1 MSDMTTGAP
10 DAAPPPPAKKPRRWV
25 RYLLIAIASLAVLLG
40 AAFWFLGRESTLQ
53 LLVQKISSASGGEIE
68 VTGVSGSLYDRMH
81 LGHVSYRS
89 KTQHITADNI
99 DINWSPFQ
107 FFSEGI
113 AISEL
118 HVASLSVENTAP
130 PEEPSTMP
138 ASLAS
143 PFKIGISDARL
154 DKVTL
159 ISPGG
164 NTVFEKIHFTLSGDK
179 TQWQLADASAL
190 TPFGQATASATIAA
204 TQPFKL
210 KGLAALTQLNAA
222 AGEKPAAL
230 SLQLGGDLNVLN
242 LTAKGSAGAAT
253 ADAQL
258 ALAPFDPV
266 IILRSA
272 SIRGRNINPGRFDA
286 TLPQAELSLELDVAI
301 DTRPGT
307 QTVSG
312 KLAILN
318 HATPGPIDQQKLPL
332 RQFEARLGGTL
343 TATTLESAII
353 DFGNA
358 GKFIGSGKVNRD
370 AADAPIGNAQL
381 TLHTD
386 KIDLQH
392 IVSSI
397 NSTKIAG
404 DIVLDSDGKTQ
415 TLRAKLG
422 EAKLRL
428 DVEATLA
435 DSLVQLRKATLQ
447 AGKSNLNATGQI
459 SLKDTQEFKAVANA
473 SRLNPADFGAFPV
486 AELNLDVRA
495 NGRMNAPQA
504 PQWLANADFT
514 VRPSKLLDQPL
525 SGKGKLTADA
535 AHFSAID
542 VQLALG
548 KNNLTAKGNFGGAG
562 EKLHW
567 NVDARQLSALKSDLL
582 GTVLANGVVQGSMQ
596 QPRTT
601 FVADAKG
608 LGLASGKRPAP
619 DSAIHA
625 SGEVGLT
632 GPKQEAELKM
642 TGSLQKINPSA
653 FGAALPNGNVNADF
667 NGNGRLTSNW
677 QVALNLAL
685 RESTLQNAPLAGYA
699 KLSANAKRVDSVD
712 ADLRLGPNSLQAKGA
727 LGGATDTLTWKL
739 DAPQLSTLG
748 PGYAGVLH
756 ASGSVS
762 GKMEAPAAQLS
773 LDGRDLTFFGDQQ
786 LKAVKGTASVG
797 AGQGALDPM
806 VSNLEITGYST
817 PTFKLA
823 SARLNTTGTRGS
835 HTLSLAARNDD
846 FDATVQVR
854 GSQSGASWTGSI
866 DSLQNKGRYALV
878 LQAPV
883 PVKVAGPAGSGV
895 AGLGQPEQ
903 ISVGNTVIK
912 LPAGSIS
919 MQSLAKN
926 GPRWTSSGQA
936 AGVALTY
943 LAQVIP
949 ALQANARSDLTL
961 GAQWSLD
968 IQMPTAKQ
976 KDPKAPSL
984 AGMLHIYREKGDVTV
999 GVDQPLALGLRTFDA
1014 RVDVANQQLRLQVKL
1029 DGARAGQSD
1038 INATVQMLGG
1048 RISND
1053 SALSLT
1059 GTTSIDSLAWLA
1071 PLTGQPGLELGGA
1084 LKIALA
1090 GSGTIGAPQLNG
1102 DINGSKLLVNW
1113 ADQGLKLRN
1122 GVLQARLAGDQLQLQ
1137 RLSFDGGDGKVQAD
1151 GWVRFANGE
1160 ASLELKLMAD
1170 RLQALSRPDR
1180 TLILSGNSTLVRNDK
1195 RFSFEGKFKANRAL
1209 IELAPQD
1216 TPTQSNDVVV
1226 LGKEVKGSKEAP
1238 SLPLNIDLEFDLG
1251 NNFHL
1256 RGMGLDADL
1265 AGNVR
1270 ARVIN
1275 RTAPRVSGSIR
1286 VVNGL
1291 YAAYGQKLAIE
1302 RGLINFTGAYDNP
1315 ALNILAVRKRPE
1327 GEALSETNVEAG
1339 VEVRGTAQA
1348 PTAKLVSTPSVSDS
1362 DKLAWLILGHGAESA
1377 AGDEMA
1383 LLTTAAGALF
1393 GGSGGG
1399 LQGKLAS
1406 SLGLDEVGLSQAQ
1419 GLESTVVTVG
1429 KRLSSRAYLTFE
1441 QGTSTATSLVK
1452 LRYKLNRRITLQF
1465 QTGTNNALDV
1475 LYTWAFD

>member
-1 MSDMTTGAP
+1 MSDMTTEAP
-10 DAAPPPPAKKPRRWV
+10 NAAPQPPVKKPRRV
-25 RYLLIAIASLAVLLG
+25 LRYVLIAVASLAVLLG
-40 AAFWFLGRESTLQ
+40 GAFWFLGRESTLQ
-53 LLVQKISSASGGEIE
+53 MLVQKVASASGGDIE
-68 VTGVSGSLYDRMH
+68 VSGVSGSLYNRMH

-118 HVASLSVENTAP
+118 HVASLSVESTAP
-130 PEEPSTMP
+130 SEEPSTMP
-138 ASLAS
+138 ASLAA
-143 PFKIGISDARL
+143 PFKIGIADARL

-159 ISPGG
+159 ISAGG

-179 TQWQLADASAL
+179 TQWQLEDASAL

-210 KGLAALTQLNAA
+210 SGKAGLTQLNAA
-222 AGEKPAAL
+222 AGDKPAAL
-230 SLQLGGDLNVLN
+230 NLQLGGDLNVLN
-242 LTAKGSAGAAT
+242 VTAKGSAGAAT

-272 SIRGRNINPGRFDA
+272 SIRGRNINPGKFDT
-286 TLPQAELSLELDVAI
+286 TLPQADLSLELDAAI
-301 DTRPGT
+301 DTRPT
-307 QTVSG
+307 KQTVSG

-358 GKFIGSGKVNRD
+358 GKFTGSGKLNRD
-370 AADAPIGNAQL
+370 AVDGPIGNAQL

-392 IVSSI
+392 IYSSI
-397 NSTKIAG
+397 NSTKIVG

-415 TLRAKLG
+415 TLRARLG

-447 AGKSNLNATGQI
+447 AGKSSVNATGQI
-459 SLKDTQEFKAVANA
+459 SLKDEQPFKAVANA

-486 AELNLDVRA
+486 ADLNLDVRA
-495 NGRMNAPQA
+495 NGHVVPK
-504 PQWLANADFT
+504 WLANADFT

-535 AHFSAID
+535 AHFSGID

-548 KNNLTAKGNFGGAG
+548 KNNVTAKGNFGGAA
-562 EKLHW
+562 EKLNW

-582 GTVLANGVVQGSMQ
+582 GSVLASGVVQGTLQ
-596 QPRTT
+596 QPRTS

-608 LGLASGKRPAP
+608 LGLTSGKRPAP

-625 SGEVGLT
+625 SGDVGLT

-642 TGSLQKINPSA
+642 TGSLQKINPAA
-653 FGAALPNGNVNADF
+653 FGATLPNGNVNADF
-667 NGNGRLTSNW
+667 NGSGRLTSDW
-677 QVALNLAL
+677 QVALNLGL

-699 KLSANAKRVDSVD
+699 KLSANAKRIDSVD
-712 ADLRLGPNSLQAKGA
+712 AELRLGPNSLLAKGA
-727 LGGATDTLTWKL
+727 LGGATDKLTWKL

-748 PGYAGVLH
+748 PRFAGVLH

-762 GKMEAPAAQLS
+762 GKMDAPAAQLT
-773 LDGRDLTFFGDQQ
+773 LDGRDLTFFGEQQ
-786 LKAVKGTASVG
+786 LKAVKGSASVG

-806 VSNLEITGYST
+806 ISSLDIIGYST

-823 SARLNTTGTRGS
+823 SARLGTTGTRGS
-835 HTLSLAARNDD
+835 HTVSLTARNDD
-846 FDATVQVR
+846 FDASVHIR
-854 GSQSGASWTGSI
+854 GSQSGAAWTGTI

-883 PVKVAGPAGSGV
+883 PLKVAGPAGSGV

-912 LPAGSIS
+912 LPAGSIT
-919 MQSLAKN
+919 MQSLVKN
-926 GPRWTSSGQA
+926 GPRWSSSGQA

-949 ALQANARSDLTL
+949 SLQANARSDLTL

-968 IQMPTAKQ
+968 MQVPTAKQ
-976 KDPKAPSL
+976 KDPSL

-999 GVDQPLALGLRTFDA
+999 GVEQPLALGLRTFDA
-1014 RVDVANQQLRLQVKL
+1014 RVDVANQQLRLAVKL

-1038 INATVQMLGG
+1038 VNATVQMLNG

-1059 GTTSIDSLAWLA
+1059 GTTSIDTLAWLA

-1084 LKIALA
+1084 LKVALS

-1122 GVLQARLAGDQLQLQ
+1122 GVLQAKLAGDQLQLQ

-1180 TLILSGNSTLVRNDK
+1180 TLILSGNSTLMRNDK

-1216 TPTQSNDVVV
+1216 TPTQSSDVVV
-1226 LGKEVKGSKEAP
+1226 LGKEVKGGKEVP

-1251 NNFHL
+1251 NAFHL

-1275 RTAPRVSGSIR
+1275 RAAPRVTGSIK
-1286 VVNGL
+1286 VTSGQ
-1291 YAAYGQKLAIE
+1291 YAAYGQKLSIE
-1302 RGLINFTGAYDNP
+1302 RGLIAFTGAYDNP
-1315 ALNILAVRKRPE
+1315 SLNILAVRKRPE

-1362 DKLAWLILGHGAESA
+1362 DKLAWLILGHGAETA

>member
-1 MSDMTTGAP
+1 M
-10 DAAPPPPAKKPRRWV
+10 
-25 RYLLIAIASLAVLLG
+25 RYLLITVASLAVLLG

-53 LLVQKISSASGGEIE
+53 MLVQKVASASGGEIE
-68 VTGVSGSLYDRMH
+68 VSGVSGSLYNRMH

-118 HVASLSVENTAP
+118 HVASLAVASLAP
-130 PEEPSTMP
+130 SEEPSSMP

-143 PFKIGISDARL
+143 PFKVGISDARL

-159 ISPGG
+159 VSAGG

-179 TQWQLADASAL
+179 TQWQLEDASAL

-204 TQPFKL
+204 TQPFTLSGK
-210 KGLAALTQLNAA
+210 ADLTQINPA

-230 SLQLGGDLNVLN
+230 HLQLGGDLKVLN
-242 LTAKGSAGAAT
+242 VTAKGSAGAAT

-266 IILRSA
+266 IILHSA
-272 SIRGRNINPGRFDA
+272 SIRGRNINPGKFDA
-286 TLPQAELSLELDVAI
+286 TLPQADLSLELDAAI
-301 DTRPGT
+301 DTRPNA

-343 TATTLESAII
+343 TATTLESALI

-358 GKFIGSGKVNRD
+358 GKFTGSGKLDRD
-370 AADAPIGNAQL
+370 AADAPIGKAQV

-392 IVSSI
+392 IYSSI
-397 NSTKIAG
+397 NSTRIAG
-404 DIVLDSDGKTQ
+404 DIMLDSDGKTQ

-447 AGKSNLNATGQI
+447 AGKSNVSATGQI
-459 SLKDTQEFKAVANA
+459 SLKDAQEFKAVANA

-486 AELNLDVRA
+486 ADLNLDVRA
-495 NGRMNAPQA
+495 NGRINGSSAPA
-504 PQWLANADFT
+504 WLANADFT

-535 AHFSAID
+535 THFSGID

-548 KNNLTAKGNFGGAG
+548 KNNATAKGNFGGAG
-562 EKLHW
+562 EKLNW
-567 NVDARQLSALKSDLL
+567 NVDARQLSALQADLL
-582 GTVLANGVVQGSMQ
+582 GSVLASGVVQGTMQ
-596 QPRTT
+596 QPRTS

-608 LGLASGKRPAP
+608 LGLTSGKRPAA

-632 GPKQEAELKM
+632 GPKQEAELKLA
-642 TGSLQKINPSA
+642 GSLQKINPAA
-653 FGAALPNGNVNADF
+653 FGASLPSGGVNADF
-667 NGNGRLTSNW
+667 TGSGRLTSDW
-677 QVALNLAL
+677 QVALNLGL

-712 ADLRLGPNSLQAKGA
+712 TELRLGPNSLQAKGA
-727 LGGATDTLTWKL
+727 LGGATDKLTWKL

-748 PGYAGVLH
+748 PRFAGALQ

-762 GKMEAPAAQLS
+762 GKMDAPAAQLS

-786 LKAVKGTASVG
+786 LKSIKGSASVG

-806 VSNLEITGYST
+806 VSSLEITGYST
-817 PTFKLA
+817 PTFKLG
-823 SARLNTTGTRGS
+823 SARLGTTGTRGS

-846 FDATVQVR
+846 FDASVQIK
-854 GSQSGASWTGSI
+854 GSQSGASWTGTI

-912 LPAGSIS
+912 LPAGSIT
-919 MQSLAKN
+919 MQSLVKN

-949 ALQANARSDLTL
+949 SLQANARSDLTL

-968 IQMPTAKQ
+968 MQVPTAKQ
-976 KDPKAPSL
+976 KDPAL

-999 GVDQPLALGLRTFDA
+999 GVEQPLALGLRTLDA
-1014 RVDVANQQLRLQVKL
+1014 RIDVANQQLRLAVKL

-1059 GTTSIDSLAWLA
+1059 GTTNVDTLAWLA

-1084 LKIALA
+1084 LKVALS

-1122 GVLQARLAGDQLQLQ
+1122 GVLQAKLAGDQLQLQ

-1180 TLILSGNSTLVRNDK
+1180 TLVLSGNSTLVRNDK

-1251 NNFHL
+1251 NAFHL

-1265 AGNVR
+1265 AGSVR

-1275 RTAPRVSGSIR
+1275 RAAPRVTGSIR
-1286 VVNGL
+1286 VANGQ
-1291 YAAYGQKLAIE
+1291 YAAYGQKLSIE
-1302 RGLINFTGAYDNP
+1302 RGLIAFTGAYDNP
-1315 ALNILAVRKRPE
+1315 SLNILAVRKRPE

-1399 LQGKLAS
+1399 LQGKLAN

>member
-1 MSDMTTGAP
+1 MSDITTGTP
-10 DAAPPPPAKKPRRWV
+10 DVAAPPPTPPAKKPRRWA
-25 RYLLIAIASLAVLLG
+25 RYLLIALASLAVLLG

-68 VTGVSGSLYDRMH
+68 VTGVSGSLYNRMH

-89 KTQHITADNI
+89 KTQHIMADNI

-118 HVASLSVENTAP
+118 HVASLSVESTAP
-130 PEEPSTMP
+130 SEEPSTMP
-138 ASLAS
+138 ASLAA

-154 DKVTL
+154 DKITL
-159 ISPGG
+159 ISAGG

-179 TQWQLADASAL
+179 TQWQLEDASAL

-222 AGEKPAAL
+222 AGQKPAAL
-230 SLQLGGDLNVLN
+230 SLQLGGDLNLLN
-242 LTAKGSAGAAT
+242 VTAKGRAGAAT

-272 SIRGRNINPGRFDA
+272 SIRGSNINPGKFDA
-286 TLPQAELSLELDVAI
+286 TLPQADLSLELDAAI
-301 DTRPGT
+301 DTRPNA

-358 GKFIGSGKVNRD
+358 GKFTGSGKVNRD
-370 AADAPIGNAQL
+370 AADGPIGTAQVS
-381 TLHTD
+381 LHTD

-392 IVSSI
+392 IYSSI

-404 DIVLDSDGKTQ
+404 DVTLDSDGKTQ
-415 TLRAKLG
+415 TVRAKLG

-447 AGKSNLNATGQI
+447 AGKSNISATGQI
-459 SLKDTQEFKAVANA
+459 SLKDAQEFKAVANA

-486 AELNLDVRA
+486 ADLNVDVRA
-495 NGRMNAPQA
+495 NGHIHGSPA

-535 AHFSAID
+535 AHFSGID

-548 KNNLTAKGNFGGAG
+548 KNNITAKGNFGGAG
-562 EKLHW
+562 EKLSW

-582 GTVLANGVVQGSMQ
+582 GTLLASGVVQGTLQ
-596 QPRTT
+596 QPRTS

-608 LGLASGKRPAP
+608 LGLSSGKRAAP
-619 DSAIHA
+619 DSVIHA

-632 GPKQEAELKM
+632 GPKQETELKM
-642 TGSLQKINPSA
+642 TGSLQKINPAA
-653 FGAALPNGNVNADF
+653 FGADLPSGNINADF

-677 QVALNLAL
+677 QVGLNLGL

-699 KLSANAKRVDSVD
+699 KLSANARRVDS
-712 ADLRLGPNSLQAKGA
+712 ADVELRLGPNSLQAKGA

-748 PGYAGVLH
+748 PRYAGVLR

-773 LDGRDLTFFGDQQ
+773 LDGHDLTFFGDQQ
-786 LKAVKGTASVG
+786 LKTIKGTASVG

-806 VSNLEITGYST
+806 VSSLEITGYST
-817 PTFKLA
+817 PTFKLG
-823 SARLNTTGTRGS
+823 SARLGTTGTRGS

-846 FDATVQVR
+846 FDASVQVK
-854 GSQSGASWTGSI
+854 GSQSGANWTGTI

-912 LPAGSIS
+912 LPAGSIT
-919 MQSLAKN
+919 MQSLLKN

-949 ALQANARSDLTL
+949 SLQANARSDLTL

-968 IQMPTAKQ
+968 MQVPTAKQ
-976 KDPKAPSL
+976 KDPAL
-984 AGMLHIYREKGDVTV
+984 AGMLHVYREKGDVTV

-1014 RVDVANQQLRLQVKL
+1014 RVDVASQQLRLQVKL

-1084 LKIALA
+1084 LKVALS

-1102 DINGSKLLVNW
+1102 DINGSKLLVSW

-1122 GVLQARLAGDQLQLQ
+1122 GVLQAKLAGDQLQLQ

-1160 ASLELKLMAD
+1160 ASLELKLMAE

-1180 TLILSGNSTLVRNDK
+1180 TLVLSGNSTLVRNDK

-1216 TPTQSNDVVV
+1216 TPTQSSDVVV

-1275 RTAPRVSGSIR
+1275 RAAPRVTGSIR

-1302 RGLINFTGAYDNP
+1302 RGLIAFTGAYDNP
-1315 ALNILAVRKRPE
+1315 SLNILAVRKRPE

-1362 DKLAWLILGHGAESA
+1362 DKLAWLILGHGAEST

>member
-1 MSDMTTGAP
+1 MSEITNESPDTT
-10 DAAPPPPAKKPRRWV
+10 PPAKKPRRWP
-25 RYLLIAIASLAVLLG
+25 RYLLIGIAGLAVLLG
-40 AAFWFLGRESTLQ
+40 AAFWLLGRESTLQ
-53 LLVQKISSASGGEIE
+53 LLVQKVASASGGEIE
-68 VTGVSGSLYDRMH
+68 VSGVSGSLYNRMH

-89 KTQHITADNI
+89 KTQHITAENI

-107 FFSEGI
+107 YFSEGI

-118 HVASLSVENTAP
+118 HVASLSVESTGP
-130 PEEPSTMP
+130 SDEPATMP
-138 ASLAS
+138 TSLAS
-143 PFKIGISDARL
+143 PFKVGISDARL
-154 DKVTL
+154 DKLTL
-159 ISPGG
+159 VSAGG
-164 NTVFEKIHFTLSGDK
+164 NTVLEKIHLTLSGGK
-179 TQWQLADASAL
+179 NEWRLSDASVS
-190 TPFGQATASATIAA
+190 TPFGLAKADATIA
-204 TQPFKL
+204 TKQPFKL
-210 KGLAALTQLNAA
+210 KGTASLTQLNPA
-222 AGEKPAAL
+222 AGEKPAAATM
-230 SLQLGGDLNVLN
+230 QLGGDLNLLN
-242 LTAKGSAGAAT
+242 ITAKGSAGPAT
-253 ADAQL
+253 ADARL

-272 SIRGRNINPGRFDA
+272 SIQGRNINPGKFDA
-286 TLPQAELSLELDVAI
+286 TLPQADLSLELDAAI
-301 DTRPGT
+301 GDK
-307 QTVSG
+307 QSVSG
-312 KLAILN
+312 KLSVLN
-318 HATPGPIDQQKLPL
+318 HATPGPIDQHKLPL
-332 RQFEARLGGTL
+332 RQFDARLGGTL
-343 TATTLESAII
+343 TATTLESALI
-353 DFGNA
+353 DLAAA
-358 GKFIGSGKVNRD
+358 GKFTGSGKLDRE
-370 AADAPIGNAQL
+370 AADGPIGSAHL
-381 TLHTD
+381 SLHTD
-386 KIDLQH
+386 SINLQQ
-392 IVSSI
+392 VYSSI
-397 NSTKIAG
+397 NSTKIVG

-447 AGKSNLNATGQI
+447 AGKSSVNATGQI
-459 SLKDTQEFKAVANA
+459 SLKDEQPFKAVANT

-486 AELNLDVRA
+486 ADLNLDVRA
-495 NGRMNAPQA
+495 SGHVA

-535 AHFSAID
+535 AHFSGID

-562 EKLHW
+562 EKLNW

-582 GTVLANGVVQGSMQ
+582 GAVQASGVVQGTLQ
-596 QPRTT
+596 QPRTS

-608 LGLASGKRPAP
+608 LGLTSGKRPAP

-632 GPKQEAELKM
+632 GPKKEADLKM
-642 TGSLQKINPSA
+642 TGSLQKINPAA
-653 FGAALPNGNVNADF
+653 FGATLPNGNVNADF
-667 NGNGRLTSNW
+667 NGSGRLTSDW

-699 KLSANAKRVDSVD
+699 KLSANAKRIDSVD
-712 ADLRLGPNSLQAKGA
+712 AELRLGPNSLLAKGA
-727 LGGATDTLTWKL
+727 LGGATDKLTWKL

-748 PGYAGVLH
+748 PRYAGVLQ
-756 ASGSVS
+756 AAGSVS
-762 GKMEAPAAQLS
+762 GKMDAPAAQLT
-773 LDGRDLTFFGDQQ
+773 LDGKDLTFFGDQQ
-786 LKAVKGTASVG
+786 LKSIKGSASVG

-806 VSNLEITGYST
+806 VSSLDITGYST

-823 SARLNTTGTRGS
+823 SARLGTTGTRGS
-835 HTLSLAARNDD
+835 HTLSLTARNDD
-846 FDATVQVR
+846 FDASVQIR
-854 GSQSGASWTGSI
+854 GSQSGAGWTGTI

-912 LPAGSIS
+912 LPAGSIT
-919 MQSLAKN
+919 MQSLVKN
-926 GPRWTSSGQA
+926 GPRWSSSGQA

-949 ALQANARSDLTL
+949 SLQANARSDLTL

-968 IQMPTAKQ
+968 MQVPTAQQ
-976 KDPKAPSL
+976 KDPSL

-999 GVDQPLALGLRTFDA
+999 GVEQPLALGLRTFDA
-1014 RVDVANQQLRLQVKL
+1014 RVDVANQQLRLAVKL

-1038 INATVQMLGG
+1038 INATVQMLNG
-1048 RISND
+1048 RIGND

-1059 GTTSIDSLAWLA
+1059 GTTSIDTLAWLA

-1084 LKIALA
+1084 LKVALS

-1122 GVLQARLAGDQLQLQ
+1122 GVLQAKLAGDQLQLQ

-1170 RLQALSRPDR
+1170 RLQALARPDR

-1216 TPTQSNDVVV
+1216 TPTQSSDVVV
-1226 LGKEVKGSKEAP
+1226 LGKEVKGAKEAP

-1251 NNFHL
+1251 NAFHL

-1275 RTAPRVSGSIR
+1275 RAAPRVTGSIK
-1286 VVNGL
+1286 VTNGQ
-1291 YAAYGQKLAIE
+1291 YAAYGQKLSIE
-1302 RGLINFTGAYDNP
+1302 RGLIAFTGAYDNP
-1315 ALNILAVRKRPE
+1315 SLNILAVRKRPE

-1362 DKLAWLILGHGAESA
+1362 DKLAWLILGHGAETA

>member
-1 MSDMTTGAP
+1 MSDISTESPNG
-10 DAAPPPPAKKPRRWV
+10 AAPPPPAKKGRRWP
-25 RYLLIAIASLAVLLG
+25 RYVAITVASLAVLLG
-40 AAFWFLGRESTLQ
+40 GAFWFLGRESTLQ
-53 LLVQKISSASGGEIE
+53 MLVQKVASASGGDIA
-68 VTGVSGSLYDRMH
+68 VSGVSGSLYNRMH

-118 HVASLSVENTAP
+118 HVASLSVESTAP
-130 PEEPSTMP
+130 SEEPSTMP

-143 PFKIGISDARL
+143 PFKIGIADARL

-159 ISPGG
+159 VSAGG

-179 TQWQLADASAL
+179 SQWQLEDASAV

-210 KGLAALTQLNAA
+210 SGKAGLTQINPA

-230 SLQLGGDLNVLN
+230 ALQLGGDLNVLN
-242 LTAKGSAGAAT
+242 VTAKGSAGAAT

-272 SIRGRNINPGRFDA
+272 SIRGRNINPGKFDA
-286 TLPQAELSLELDVAI
+286 TLPQADLSLELDAAI
-301 DTRPGT
+301 DTRPNA

-358 GKFIGSGKVNRD
+358 GKFTGGGKLNRD
-370 AADAPIGNAQL
+370 AVDGPIGNAQL

-392 IVSSI
+392 IYSSI
-397 NSTKIAG
+397 NSTKIVG

-447 AGKSNLNATGQI
+447 AGKSSVNATGQI
-459 SLKDTQEFKAVANA
+459 SLKDEQPFKAVAST

-486 AELNLDVRA
+486 ADLNLDVRA
-495 NGRMNAPQA
+495 NGHVAPK
-504 PQWLANADFT
+504 WLANADFT

-535 AHFSAID
+535 AHFSGID

-548 KNNLTAKGNFGGAG
+548 KNNVTAKGNFGGAG
-562 EKLHW
+562 EKLNW
-567 NVDARQLSALKSDLL
+567 NVDARQLSALQGDLL
-582 GTVLANGVVQGSMQ
+582 GTVLASGVVQGTMQ
-596 QPRTT
+596 QPRTS

-608 LGLASGKRPAP
+608 LGLTSGKRPAA

-632 GPKQEAELKM
+632 GPKQQAELKM
-642 TGSLQKINPSA
+642 TGSLQKINPAA
-653 FGAALPNGNVNADF
+653 FGASLPNGNVNADF
-667 NGNGRLTSNW
+667 NGSGRLTSDW

-699 KLSANAKRVDSVD
+699 KLSANAKRIDSVD
-712 ADLRLGPNSLQAKGA
+712 TELRLGPNSLLAKGA
-727 LGGATDTLTWKL
+727 LGGATDQLTWKL

-748 PGYAGVLH
+748 PKFAGVLH
-756 ASGSVS
+756 AAGSVS
-762 GKMEAPAAQLS
+762 GKMDAPAAQLT
-773 LDGRDLTFFGDQQ
+773 LDGKDLTFFGDQQ
-786 LKAVKGTASVG
+786 LKAVKGSASVG

-806 VSNLEITGYST
+806 VSSLEITGYST

-823 SARLNTTGTRGS
+823 SARLGTTGTRGS
-835 HTLSLAARNDD
+835 HTVSLTARNDD
-846 FDATVQVR
+846 FDAAVQIR
-854 GSQSGASWTGSI
+854 GSQSGAAWTGSI

-912 LPAGSIS
+912 LPAGSIT
-919 MQSLAKN
+919 MQNLVKN

-949 ALQANARSDLTL
+949 SLQANARSDLTL

-968 IQMPTAKQ
+968 MQVPTAKQ
-976 KDPKAPSL
+976 KDPSL

-999 GVDQPLALGLRTFDA
+999 GVEQPLALGLRTFDA
-1014 RVDVANQQLRLQVKL
+1014 RVDVANQQLRLAVKL

-1038 INATVQMLGG
+1038 INATVQMLSG

-1059 GTTSIDSLAWLA
+1059 GTTNIDSLAWLA

-1084 LKIALA
+1084 LKVALS

-1122 GVLQARLAGDQLQLQ
+1122 GVLQAKLAGDQLQLQ

-1180 TLILSGNSTLVRNDK
+1180 TLVLSGNSTLVRNDK

-1216 TPTQSNDVVV
+1216 TPTQSSDVVV

-1251 NNFHL
+1251 NAFHL

-1275 RTAPRVSGSIR
+1275 RAAPRVTGSIK
-1286 VVNGL
+1286 VVTGQ
-1291 YAAYGQKLAIE
+1291 YAAYGQKLSIE
-1302 RGLINFTGAYDNP
+1302 RGLIAFTGAYDNP
-1315 ALNILAVRKRPE
+1315 SLNILAVRKRPE

-1362 DKLAWLILGHGAESA
+1362 DKLAWLILGHGAETA

-1399 LQGKLAS
+1399 LQGKLAN

>member
-1 MSDMTTGAP
+1 MSDMTTESPA
-10 DAAPPPPAKKPRRWV
+10 AAPPPAPPAQPPRRWM
-25 RYLLIAIASLAVLLG
+25 RYLLITVASLAVLLG

-53 LLVQKISSASGGEIE
+53 MLVQKVASASGGEIE
-68 VTGVSGSLYDRMH
+68 VSGVSGSLYNRMH

-118 HVASLSVENTAP
+118 HVASLAVASLAP
-130 PEEPSTMP
+130 SEEPSSMP

-143 PFKIGISDARL
+143 PFKVGISDARL

-159 ISPGG
+159 VSAGG

-179 TQWQLADASAL
+179 TQWQLEDASAL

-204 TQPFKL
+204 TQPFTLSGK
-210 KGLAALTQLNAA
+210 ADLTQINPA

-230 SLQLGGDLNVLN
+230 HLQLGGDLKVLN
-242 LTAKGSAGAAT
+242 VTAKGSAGAAT

-266 IILRSA
+266 IILHSA
-272 SIRGRNINPGRFDA
+272 SIRGRNINPGKFDA
-286 TLPQAELSLELDVAI
+286 TLPQADLSLELDAAI
-301 DTRPGT
+301 DTRPNA

-343 TATTLESAII
+343 TATTLESALI

-358 GKFIGSGKVNRD
+358 GKFTGSGKLDRD
-370 AADAPIGNAQL
+370 AADAPIGKAQV

-392 IVSSI
+392 IYSSI
-397 NSTKIAG
+397 NSTRIAG
-404 DIVLDSDGKTQ
+404 DIMLDSDGKTQ

-447 AGKSNLNATGQI
+447 AGKSNVSATGQI
-459 SLKDTQEFKAVANA
+459 SLKDAQEFKAVANA

-486 AELNLDVRA
+486 ADLNLDVRA
-495 NGRMNAPQA
+495 NGRINGSSAPA
-504 PQWLANADFT
+504 WLANADFT

-535 AHFSAID
+535 THFSGID

-548 KNNLTAKGNFGGAG
+548 KNNATAKGNFGGAG
-562 EKLHW
+562 EKLNW
-567 NVDARQLSALKSDLL
+567 NVDARQLSALQADLL
-582 GTVLANGVVQGSMQ
+582 GSVLASGVVQGTMQ
-596 QPRTT
+596 QPRTS

-608 LGLASGKRPAP
+608 LGLTSGKRPAA

-632 GPKQEAELKM
+632 GPKQEAELKLA
-642 TGSLQKINPSA
+642 GSLQKINPAA
-653 FGAALPNGNVNADF
+653 FGASLPSGGVNADF
-667 NGNGRLTSNW
+667 TGSGRLTSDW
-677 QVALNLAL
+677 QVALNLGL

-712 ADLRLGPNSLQAKGA
+712 TELRLGPNSLQAKGA
-727 LGGATDTLTWKL
+727 LGGATDKLTWKL

-748 PGYAGVLH
+748 PRFAGALQ

-762 GKMEAPAAQLS
+762 GKMDAPAAQLS

-786 LKAVKGTASVG
+786 LKSIKGSASVG

-806 VSNLEITGYST
+806 VSSLEITGYST
-817 PTFKLA
+817 PTFKLG
-823 SARLNTTGTRGS
+823 SARLGTTGTRGS

-846 FDATVQVR
+846 FDASVQIK
-854 GSQSGASWTGSI
+854 GSQSGASWTGTI

-912 LPAGSIS
+912 LPAGSIT
-919 MQSLAKN
+919 MQSLVKN

-949 ALQANARSDLTL
+949 SLQANARSDLTL

-968 IQMPTAKQ
+968 MQVPTAKQ
-976 KDPKAPSL
+976 KDPAL

-999 GVDQPLALGLRTFDA
+999 GVEQPLALGLRTLDA
-1014 RVDVANQQLRLQVKL
+1014 RIDVANQQLRLAVKL

-1059 GTTSIDSLAWLA
+1059 GTTNVDTLAWLA

-1084 LKIALA
+1084 LKVALS

-1122 GVLQARLAGDQLQLQ
+1122 GVLQAKLAGDQLQLQ

-1180 TLILSGNSTLVRNDK
+1180 TLVLSGNSTLVRNDK

-1251 NNFHL
+1251 NAFHL

-1265 AGNVR
+1265 AGSVR

-1275 RTAPRVSGSIR
+1275 RAAPRVTGSIR
-1286 VVNGL
+1286 VANGQ
-1291 YAAYGQKLAIE
+1291 YAAYGQKLSIE
-1302 RGLINFTGAYDNP
+1302 RGLIAFTGAYDNP
-1315 ALNILAVRKRPE
+1315 SLNILAVRKRPE

-1399 LQGKLAS
+1399 LQGKLAN

>member
-1 MSDMTTGAP
+1 VA
-10 DAAPPPPAKKPRRWV
+10 
-25 RYLLIAIASLAVLLG
+25 
-40 AAFWFLGRESTLQ
+40 
-53 LLVQKISSASGGEIE
+53 SASGGEIE
-68 VTGVSGSLYDRMH
+68 VSGVSGSLYNRMH

-118 HVASLSVENTAP
+118 HVASLAVASLAP
-130 PEEPSTMP
+130 SEEPSSMP

-143 PFKIGISDARL
+143 PFKVGISDARL

-159 ISPGG
+159 VSAGG

-179 TQWQLADASAL
+179 TQWQLEDASAL

-204 TQPFKL
+204 TQPFTLSGK
-210 KGLAALTQLNAA
+210 ADLTQINPA

-230 SLQLGGDLNVLN
+230 HLQLGGDLKVLN
-242 LTAKGSAGAAT
+242 VTAKGSAGAAT

-266 IILRSA
+266 IILHSA
-272 SIRGRNINPGRFDA
+272 SIRGRNINPGKFDA
-286 TLPQAELSLELDVAI
+286 TLPQADLSLELDAAI
-301 DTRPGT
+301 DTRPNA

-343 TATTLESAII
+343 TATTLESALI

-358 GKFIGSGKVNRD
+358 GKFTGSGKLDRD
-370 AADAPIGNAQL
+370 AADAPIGKAQV

-392 IVSSI
+392 IYSSI
-397 NSTKIAG
+397 NSTRIAG
-404 DIVLDSDGKTQ
+404 DIMLDSDGKTQ

-447 AGKSNLNATGQI
+447 AGKSNVSATGQI
-459 SLKDTQEFKAVANA
+459 SLKDAQEFKAVANA

-486 AELNLDVRA
+486 ADLNLDVRA
-495 NGRMNAPQA
+495 NGRINGSSAPA
-504 PQWLANADFT
+504 WLANADFT

-535 AHFSAID
+535 THFSGID

-548 KNNLTAKGNFGGAG
+548 KNNATAKGNFGGAG
-562 EKLHW
+562 EKLNW
-567 NVDARQLSALKSDLL
+567 NVDARQLSALQADLL
-582 GTVLANGVVQGSMQ
+582 GSVLASGVVQGTMQ
-596 QPRTT
+596 QPRTS

-608 LGLASGKRPAP
+608 LGLTSGKRPAA

-632 GPKQEAELKM
+632 GPKQEAELKLA
-642 TGSLQKINPSA
+642 GSLQKINPAA
-653 FGAALPNGNVNADF
+653 FGASLPSGGVNADF
-667 NGNGRLTSNW
+667 TGSGRLTSDW
-677 QVALNLAL
+677 QVALNLGL

-712 ADLRLGPNSLQAKGA
+712 TELRLGPNSLQAKGA
-727 LGGATDTLTWKL
+727 LGGATDKLTWKL

-748 PGYAGVLH
+748 PRFAGALQ

-762 GKMEAPAAQLS
+762 GKMDAPAAQLS

-786 LKAVKGTASVG
+786 LKSIKGSASVG

-806 VSNLEITGYST
+806 VSSLEITGYST
-817 PTFKLA
+817 PTFKLG
-823 SARLNTTGTRGS
+823 SARLGTTGTRGS

-846 FDATVQVR
+846 FDASVQIK
-854 GSQSGASWTGSI
+854 GSQSGASWTGTI

-912 LPAGSIS
+912 LPAGSIT
-919 MQSLAKN
+919 MQSLVKN

-949 ALQANARSDLTL
+949 SLQANARSDLTL

-968 IQMPTAKQ
+968 MQVPTAKQ
-976 KDPKAPSL
+976 KDPAL

-999 GVDQPLALGLRTFDA
+999 GVEQPLALGLRTLDA
-1014 RVDVANQQLRLQVKL
+1014 RIDVANQQLRLAVKL

-1059 GTTSIDSLAWLA
+1059 GTTNVDTLAWLA

-1084 LKIALA
+1084 LKVALS

-1122 GVLQARLAGDQLQLQ
+1122 GVLQAKLAGDQLQLQ

-1180 TLILSGNSTLVRNDK
+1180 TLVLSGNSTLVRNDK

-1251 NNFHL
+1251 NAFHL

-1265 AGNVR
+1265 AGSVR

-1275 RTAPRVSGSIR
+1275 RAAPRVTGSIR
-1286 VVNGL
+1286 VANGQ
-1291 YAAYGQKLAIE
+1291 YAAYGQKLSIE
-1302 RGLINFTGAYDNP
+1302 RGLIAFTGAYDNP
-1315 ALNILAVRKRPE
+1315 SLNILAVRKRPE

-1399 LQGKLAS
+1399 LQGKLAN

>member
-1 MSDMTTGAP
+1 MSDITTESPNA
-10 DAAPPPPAKKPRRWV
+10 AAPPPAPPAKPPRRWM
-25 RYLLIAIASLAVLLG
+25 RYLLIAVASLAVLLG

-53 LLVQKISSASGGEIE
+53 MLVQKVASASGGDIA
-68 VTGVSGSLYDRMH
+68 VSGVSGSLYNRMH

-118 HVASLSVENTAP
+118 HVASLAVESLAP
-130 PEEPSTMP
+130 SEEPSTMP

-143 PFKIGISDARL
+143 PFKVGISDARL

-159 ISPGG
+159 VSAGG

-179 TQWQLADASAL
+179 TQWQLENASAL

-210 KGLAALTQLNAA
+210 SGKAGLTQINPA

-230 SLQLGGDLNVLN
+230 NLQLGGDLKVLN
-242 LTAKGSAGAAT
+242 VTAKGSAGAAT

-272 SIRGRNINPGRFDA
+272 SIRGRNINPGKFDA
-286 TLPQAELSLELDVAI
+286 TLPQADLSLELDAAI
-301 DTRPGT
+301 DTRPAK

-358 GKFIGSGKVNRD
+358 GKFTGSGKLNRD
-370 AADAPIGNAQL
+370 AVDAPIGNAQL

-392 IVSSI
+392 IYSSI
-397 NSTKIAG
+397 NSTKIVG

-447 AGKSNLNATGQI
+447 AGKSSVNATGQI
-459 SLKDTQEFKAVANA
+459 SLKDEQPFKAVANA

-486 AELNLDVRA
+486 ADLNLDVRA
-495 NGRMNAPQA
+495 NGHVAPK
-504 PQWLANADFT
+504 WLANADFT

-535 AHFSAID
+535 AHFSGID

-548 KNNLTAKGNFGGAG
+548 KNNVTAKGNFGGAG
-562 EKLHW
+562 EKLNW
-567 NVDARQLSALKSDLL
+567 NVDARQLSALQSDLL
-582 GTVLANGVVQGSMQ
+582 GAVQASGVVQGTLQ
-596 QPRTT
+596 QPRTS

-608 LGLASGKRPAP
+608 LGLTSGKRPAP

-625 SGEVGLT
+625 SGDVGLT

-642 TGSLQKINPSA
+642 TGSLQKINPAA
-653 FGAALPNGNVNADF
+653 FGATLPNGNVNADF
-667 NGNGRLTSNW
+667 NGSGRLTSDW
-677 QVALNLAL
+677 QVALNLGL

-699 KLSANAKRVDSVD
+699 KLSANAKRIDSVD
-712 ADLRLGPNSLQAKGA
+712 AELRLGPNSLLAKGA
-727 LGGATDTLTWKL
+727 LGGATDKLTWKL

-748 PGYAGVLH
+748 PRFAGVLH
-756 ASGSVS
+756 AAGSVS
-762 GKMEAPAAQLS
+762 GKMDAPAAQLT
-773 LDGRDLTFFGDQQ
+773 LDGKELTFFGDQQ
-786 LKAVKGTASVG
+786 LKAVKGSASVG

-806 VSNLEITGYST
+806 VSSLEITGYST
-817 PTFKLA
+817 PTFKLG
-823 SARLNTTGTRGS
+823 SARLSTSGTRGS
-835 HTLSLAARNDD
+835 HTVNLAARNDD
-846 FDATVQVR
+846 FDASVQIK
-854 GSQSGASWTGSI
+854 GSQSGASWTGTI

-912 LPAGSIS
+912 LPAGSIT
-919 MQSLAKN
+919 MQSLVKN

-949 ALQANARSDLTL
+949 SLQANARSDLTL

-968 IQMPTAKQ
+968 MQVPTAKQ
-976 KDPKAPSL
+976 KDPSL

-999 GVDQPLALGLRTFDA
+999 GVEQPLALGLRTFDA
-1014 RVDVANQQLRLQVKL
+1014 RIDVANQQLRLAVKL

-1038 INATVQMLGG
+1038 INATVQMLNG
-1048 RISND
+1048 RIGND

-1059 GTTSIDSLAWLA
+1059 GTTSIDTLAWLA

-1084 LKIALA
+1084 LKVALS

-1122 GVLQARLAGDQLQLQ
+1122 GVLQAKLAGDQLQLQ

-1160 ASLELKLMAD
+1160 ASLELKLLAD

-1216 TPTQSNDVVV
+1216 TPTQSSDVVV
-1226 LGKEVKGSKEAP
+1226 LGKEVKGGKEAP

-1251 NNFHL
+1251 NAFHL

-1275 RTAPRVSGSIR
+1275 RAAPRVTGSIK
-1286 VVNGL
+1286 VTNGQ
-1291 YAAYGQKLAIE
+1291 YAAYGQKLSIE
-1302 RGLINFTGAYDNP
+1302 RGLIAFTGAYDNP
-1315 ALNILAVRKRPE
+1315 SLNILAVRKRPE

-1362 DKLAWLILGHGAESA
+1362 DKLAWLILGHGAETA

-1399 LQGKLAS
+1399 LQGKLAN

>member
-1 MSDMTTGAP
+1 MSDISTESPNG
-10 DAAPPPPAKKPRRWV
+10 AAPPPPAKKPRRWV
-25 RYLLIAIASLAVLLG
+25 RYVLIAVASLAVLLG
-40 AAFWFLGRESTLQ
+40 AGFWFLGRESTLQ
-53 LLVQKISSASGGEIE
+53 MLVQKVASASGGDIA
-68 VTGVSGSLYDRMH
+68 VSGVSGSLYNRMH

-118 HVASLSVENTAP
+118 HVASLAVESTAP
-130 PEEPSTMP
+130 SEEPSTMP

-143 PFKIGISDARL
+143 PFKIGIADARL

-159 ISPGG
+159 VSAGG

-179 TQWQLADASAL
+179 SQWQLEDASAL

-210 KGLAALTQLNAA
+210 SGKAGLTQINPA

-230 SLQLGGDLNVLN
+230 ALQLGGDLNVLN
-242 LTAKGSAGAAT
+242 VTAKGSAGAAT

-266 IILRSA
+266 IILHSA
-272 SIRGRNINPGRFDA
+272 NIRGRNINPGKFDA
-286 TLPQAELSLELDVAI
+286 TLPQADLSLELDAAI
-301 DTRPGT
+301 DTRPNA

-358 GKFIGSGKVNRD
+358 GKFTGGGKLNRD
-370 AADAPIGNAQL
+370 AVDGPIGNAQL

-392 IVSSI
+392 IYSSI
-397 NSTKIAG
+397 NSTKIVG

-428 DVEATLA
+428 DMEATLA

-447 AGKSNLNATGQI
+447 AGKSSVNATGQI
-459 SLKDTQEFKAVANA
+459 SLKDEQPFKAVAST

-486 AELNLDVRA
+486 ADLNLDVRA
-495 NGRMNAPQA
+495 HGHVAPK
-504 PQWLANADFT
+504 WLANADFT

-535 AHFSAID
+535 AHFSGID

-548 KNNLTAKGNFGGAG
+548 KNNVTAKGNFGGAG
-562 EKLHW
+562 EKLNW
-567 NVDARQLSALKSDLL
+567 NVDARQLSALQGDLL
-582 GTVLANGVVQGSMQ
+582 GTVLASGVVQGTLQ
-596 QPRTT
+596 QPRTS

-608 LGLASGKRPAP
+608 LGLTSGKRPAP

-632 GPKQEAELKM
+632 GPKQQAELKM
-642 TGSLQKINPSA
+642 TGSLQKINPAA
-653 FGAALPNGNVNADF
+653 FGASLPNGNVNADF
-667 NGNGRLTSNW
+667 NGSGRLTSDW

-699 KLSANAKRVDSVD
+699 KLSANAKRIDSVD
-712 ADLRLGPNSLQAKGA
+712 TELRLGPNSLLAKGA
-727 LGGATDTLTWKL
+727 LGGASDHLTWKL

-748 PGYAGVLH
+748 PKFAGVLH
-756 ASGSVS
+756 AAGSVS
-762 GKMEAPAAQLS
+762 GKMDAPAAQLT
-773 LDGRDLTFFGDQQ
+773 LDGKDLTFFGDQQ
-786 LKAVKGTASVG
+786 LKAVKGSASVG

-806 VSNLEITGYST
+806 VSSLEITDYST

-823 SARLNTTGTRGS
+823 SARLGTTGTRGS
-835 HTLSLAARNDD
+835 HTVSLTARNDD
-846 FDATVQVR
+846 FDATVQIR
-854 GSQSGASWTGSI
+854 GSQSGAAWTGSI

-912 LPAGSIS
+912 LPAGSIT
-919 MQSLAKN
+919 MQNLVKN

-949 ALQANARSDLTL
+949 SLQANARSDLTL

-968 IQMPTAKQ
+968 MQVPTAKQ
-976 KDPKAPSL
+976 KDPSL

-999 GVDQPLALGLRTFDA
+999 GVEQPLALGLRTFDA
-1014 RVDVANQQLRLQVKL
+1014 RIDVANQQLRLAVKL

-1038 INATVQMLGG
+1038 INATVQMLNG

-1084 LKIALA
+1084 LKVALS

-1122 GVLQARLAGDQLQLQ
+1122 GVLQAKLAGDQLQLQ

-1180 TLILSGNSTLVRNDK
+1180 TLVLSGNSTLVRNDK

-1216 TPTQSNDVVV
+1216 TPTQSSDVVV
-1226 LGKEVKGSKEAP
+1226 LGKEIKGSKEAP

-1251 NNFHL
+1251 NAFHL

-1275 RTAPRVSGSIR
+1275 RAAPRVTGSIK
-1286 VVNGL
+1286 VVTGQ
-1291 YAAYGQKLAIE
+1291 YAAYGQKLSIE
-1302 RGLINFTGAYDNP
+1302 RGLIAFTGAYDNP
-1315 ALNILAVRKRPE
+1315 SLNILAVRKRPE

-1362 DKLAWLILGHGAESA
+1362 DKLAWLILGHGAETA

-1399 LQGKLAS
+1399 LQGKLAN

>member
-1 MSDMTTGAP
+1 MSDITTESH

-25 RYLLIAIASLAVLLG
+25 RYVLIAVASLAVLLG
-40 AAFWFLGRESTLQ
+40 GAFWFLGRESTLQ
-53 LLVQKISSASGGEIE
+53 MLVQKVASASGGDIA
-68 VTGVSGSLYDRMH
+68 VSGVSGSLYNRMH
-81 LGHVSYRS
+81 LGHVTYRS
-89 KTQHITADNI
+89 KTQYITADNI

-118 HVASLSVENTAP
+118 HVASLSVESTAP
-130 PEEPSTMP
+130 SEEPSTMP
-138 ASLAS
+138 ASLAA
-143 PFKIGISDARL
+143 PFKIGIADARL

-159 ISPGG
+159 ISAGG

-179 TQWQLADASAL
+179 TQWQLEDASAL

-210 KGLAALTQLNAA
+210 SGKAGLTQLNPA

-230 SLQLGGDLNVLN
+230 ALQLGGDLNVLN
-242 LTAKGSAGAAT
+242 VTAKGSAGAAT

-272 SIRGRNINPGRFDA
+272 SIRGRNINPGKFDA
-286 TLPQAELSLELDVAI
+286 TLPQADLSLELDAAI
-301 DTRPGT
+301 DTRPNA

-358 GKFIGSGKVNRD
+358 GKFTGSGKLNRD
-370 AADAPIGNAQL
+370 AVDGPIGNAQL

-392 IVSSI
+392 IYSSI
-397 NSTKIAG
+397 NSTKIVG

-415 TLRAKLG
+415 TLRARLG

-447 AGKSNLNATGQI
+447 AGKSSVNATGQI
-459 SLKDTQEFKAVANA
+459 SLKDDQPFKAVAST

-486 AELNLDVRA
+486 ADLNLDVRA
-495 NGRMNAPQA
+495 NGHVAPK
-504 PQWLANADFT
+504 WLANADFT

-535 AHFSAID
+535 AHFSGID

-548 KNNLTAKGNFGGAG
+548 KNNVTAKGNFGGTG
-562 EKLHW
+562 EKLNW
-567 NVDARQLSALKSDLL
+567 NVDARQLSALQSDLL
-582 GTVLANGVVQGSMQ
+582 GAVQASGVVQGTLQ
-596 QPRTT
+596 QPRTS

-608 LGLASGKRPAP
+608 LGLTSGKRPAP

-625 SGEVGLT
+625 SGDVGLT

-642 TGSLQKINPSA
+642 TGSLQKINPAA
-653 FGAALPNGNVNADF
+653 FGATLPNGNVNADF
-667 NGNGRLTSNW
+667 NGSGRLTSDW

-699 KLSANAKRVDSVD
+699 KLSANARRIDSVD
-712 ADLRLGPNSLQAKGA
+712 AELRLGPNSLLAKGA
-727 LGGATDTLTWKL
+727 LGGATDKLTWKL

-748 PGYAGVLH
+748 PRFAGVLQ
-756 ASGSVS
+756 AAGSVS
-762 GKMEAPAAQLS
+762 GKMDAPAAQLT

-786 LKAVKGTASVG
+786 LKSIKGSASVG

-806 VSNLEITGYST
+806 VSSLDITGYST

-823 SARLNTTGTRGS
+823 SARLGTTGTRGS
-835 HTLSLAARNDD
+835 HTVSLTARNDD
-846 FDATVQVR
+846 FDASVQIR
-854 GSQSGASWTGSI
+854 GSQSGAAWTGTI

-895 AGLGQPEQ
+895 AGLAQPEQ

-912 LPAGSIS
+912 LPAGSIT
-919 MQSLAKN
+919 MQSLVKN
-926 GPRWTSSGQA
+926 GPRWNSSGQA

-949 ALQANARSDLTL
+949 SLQANARSDLTL

-968 IQMPTAKQ
+968 MQVPTAKQ
-976 KDPKAPSL
+976 KDPSL

-999 GVDQPLALGLRTFDA
+999 GVEQPLALGLRTFDA
-1014 RVDVANQQLRLQVKL
+1014 RVDVANQQLRLAVKL

-1038 INATVQMLGG
+1038 INATVQMLNG

-1059 GTTSIDSLAWLA
+1059 GTTSIDTLAWLA

-1084 LKIALA
+1084 LKVALS

-1122 GVLQARLAGDQLQLQ
+1122 GVLQAKLAGDQLQLQ

-1216 TPTQSNDVVV
+1216 TPTQSSDVVV
-1226 LGKEVKGSKEAP
+1226 LGKEVKGGKEAP

-1251 NNFHL
+1251 NAFHL

-1275 RTAPRVSGSIR
+1275 RAAPRVTGSIK
-1286 VVNGL
+1286 VTNGQ
-1291 YAAYGQKLAIE
+1291 YAAYGQKLSIE
-1302 RGLINFTGAYDNP
+1302 RGLIAFTGAYDNP
-1315 ALNILAVRKRPE
+1315 SLNILAVRKRPE

-1362 DKLAWLILGHGAESA
+1362 DKLAWLILGHGAETA

>member
-1 MSDMTTGAP
+1 MSDMPTESH
-10 DAAPPPPAKKPRRWV
+10 DAAPPATPKKPRRAL
-25 RYLLIAIASLAVLLG
+25 RYVLIAITSLAVLLG

-53 LLVQKISSASGGEIE
+53 MLVQKVASASGGDIA
-68 VTGVSGSLYDRMH
+68 VSGVSGSLYKRMH

-99 DINWSPFQ
+99 DIDWSPFQ

-118 HVASLSVENTAP
+118 HVASLTVESTAP
-130 PEEPSTMP
+130 SEEPSTMP
-138 ASLAS
+138 ASLAA

-159 ISPGG
+159 ISAGG

-179 TQWQLADASAL
+179 TQWQLEAASAL

-210 KGLAALTQLNAA
+210 SGKASLTQRTAA
-222 AGEKPAAL
+222 ADEKPAAL
-230 SLQLGGDLNVLN
+230 NLQLGGDLNLLN
-242 LTAKGSAGAAT
+242 VTAKGSAGAAT

-258 ALAPFDPV
+258 ALAPFDPI

-272 SIRGRNINPGRFDA
+272 SIRGHKINPGRFEA
-286 TLPQAELSLELDVAI
+286 TLPQADLSLELDAAI
-301 DTRPGT
+301 DTRPNA

-358 GKFIGSGKVNRD
+358 GKFTGSGKLKRN
-370 AADAPIGNAQL
+370 AADAPIGTAQL

-392 IVSSI
+392 IDSRI

-415 TLRAKLG
+415 SLRATLG

-428 DVEATLA
+428 DLEATLA
-435 DSLVQLRKATLQ
+435 DSLVQLRKASLQ
-447 AGKSNLNATGQI
+447 AGKSSVNATGQI
-459 SLKDTQEFKAVANA
+459 SLKDAQPFKAMANA

-486 AELNLDVRA
+486 ADLNLDVRA
-495 NGRMNAPQA
+495 SGHVT

-525 SGKGKLTADA
+525 SGKGKLTAEA
-535 AHFSAID
+535 SHFSGID
-542 VQLALG
+542 VLLALG

-562 EKLHW
+562 EKLNW
-567 NVDARQLSALKSDLL
+567 NVDARQLSALKNDLL
-582 GTVLANGVVQGSMQ
+582 GAVLASGVLQGSLQ

-601 FVADAKG
+601 FVAAAKG

-632 GPKQEAELKM
+632 GPKKEAQLSM
-642 TGSLQKINPSA
+642 TGSLQKINPAA
-653 FGAALPNGNVNADF
+653 FGATLPNGSVNADF
-667 NGNGRLTSNW
+667 NGSSRLTGDW
-677 QVALNLAL
+677 QVALNLSL

-712 ADLRLGPNSLQAKGA
+712 AALRLGPNSLLAKGA
-727 LGGATDTLTWKL
+727 LGGATDQLTWKL

-748 PGYAGVLH
+748 PRFAGMLQ
-756 ASGSVS
+756 AAGSVS
-762 GKMEAPAAQLS
+762 GKMDAPAAQLT
-773 LDGRDLTFFGDQQ
+773 LEGRDLTFFGDQQ
-786 LKAVKGTASVG
+786 LKAIKGSASVG

-806 VSNLEITGYST
+806 VSSLDIAGYST

-823 SARLNTTGTRGS
+823 SARLSTTGTRGS
-835 HTLSLAARNDD
+835 HTLSLTARNDD
-846 FDATVQVR
+846 VDASAHIR
-854 GSQSGASWTGSI
+854 GSQSGANWTGTL

-883 PVKVAGPAGSGV
+883 PVKVAGPADSGV

-912 LPAGSIS
+912 LPAGSIN

-926 GPRWTSSGQA
+926 GTRWSSSGQA
-936 AGVALTY
+936 AGVALSY
-943 LAQVIP
+943 LAQAIP
-949 ALQANARSDLTL
+949 SLQANARSDLTL

-968 IQMPTAKQ
+968 MQVATAKQ
-976 KDPKAPSL
+976 KDPSL

-999 GVDQPLALGLRTFDA
+999 GVEQPLALGLRTFDA
-1014 RVDVANQQLRLQVKL
+1014 RVDVANQQLRLAMKL

-1038 INATVQMLGG
+1038 INASVQMLGG

-1059 GTTSIDSLAWLA
+1059 GTTSIDTLAWLA

-1084 LKIALA
+1084 LKVTLT

-1102 DINGSKLLVNW
+1102 DISGSKLLLNW

-1122 GVLQARLAGDQLQLQ
+1122 GVLQAKLAGDQLQLQ
-1137 RLSFDGGDGKVQAD
+1137 RLSFDGGDGKLQAD

-1160 ASLELKLMAD
+1160 ASMELKLMAD

-1180 TLILSGNSTLVRNDK
+1180 TLILSGNSSLVRNDK

-1216 TPTQSNDVVV
+1216 TPTQSSDVIV
-1226 LGKEVKGSKEAP
+1226 LGKQVKGSKEAP

-1251 NNFHL
+1251 NAFHL

-1270 ARVIN
+1270 ARVTN
-1275 RTAPRVSGSIR
+1275 RAAPRVTGSIK
-1286 VVNGL
+1286 VSNGQ
-1291 YAAYGQKLAIE
+1291 YAAYGQKLSIE
-1302 RGLINFTGAYDNP
+1302 RGLIAFTGAYDNP
-1315 ALNILAVRKRPE
+1315 SLNILAVRKRPE

-1362 DKLAWLILGHGAESA
+1362 DKLAWLILGHGAETT

-1399 LQGKLAS
+1399 LQGKLAN

>member
-1 MSDMTTGAP
+1 MSEITTESP
-10 DAAPPPPAKKPRRWV
+10 DTPDTPPPAKKPRRWP
-25 RYLLIAIASLAVLLG
+25 RYLAIGMASLTILLG

-53 LLVQKISSASGGEIE
+53 LLVQKVASASGGEIE
-68 VTGVSGSLYDRMH
+68 VSGVSGSLYNRMH

-89 KTQHITADNI
+89 KTQHITAENI

-107 FFSEGI
+107 YFSEGI

-118 HVASLSVENTAP
+118 HVASLSVESTGP
-130 PEEPSTMP
+130 SDEPATMP
-138 ASLAS
+138 TSLAS
-143 PFKIGISDARL
+143 PFKVGISDARL
-154 DKVTL
+154 DKLTL
-159 ISPGG
+159 VSAGG
-164 NTVFEKIHFTLSGDK
+164 NTVLEKIHLTLSGDK
-179 TQWQLADASAL
+179 NEWRLSDASVS
-190 TPFGQATASATIAA
+190 TPFGLAKVDATIGA

-210 KGLAALTQLNAA
+210 KGTASLTQLNPA
-222 AGEKPAAL
+222 AGEKPAAAT
-230 SLQLGGDLNVLN
+230 LQLGGDLNLLN
-242 LTAKGSAGAAT
+242 ITAKGSAGPAT
-253 ADAQL
+253 ADARL

-272 SIRGRNINPGRFDA
+272 SIQGRNINPGQFDS
-286 TLPQAELSLELDVAI
+286 TLPQADLSLDLDAAI
-301 DTRPGT
+301 GDK

-312 KLAILN
+312 KLSVLN
-318 HATPGPIDQQKLPL
+318 HATPGPIDQHKLPL
-332 RQFEARLGGTL
+332 RQFDARLGGTL
-343 TATTLESAII
+343 TATTLESALI
-353 DFGNA
+353 DLAAA
-358 GKFIGSGKVNRD
+358 GKFTGSGKLDRE
-370 AADAPIGNAQL
+370 AADGPIGSAHL
-381 TLHTD
+381 SLHTD
-386 KIDLQH
+386 SINLQQV
-392 IVSSI
+392 VSSI
-397 NSTKIAG
+397 NSTKIVG

-415 TLRAKLG
+415 TLRARLG

-428 DVEATLA
+428 DLEASMA
-435 DSLVQLRKATLQ
+435 DSLVQLSKATLQ
-447 AGKSNLNATGQI
+447 AGKSQINATGQI
-459 SLKDTQEFKAVANA
+459 SLKDEQAFKAVASA

-486 AELNLDVRA
+486 ADLNLDVRA
-495 NGRMNAPQA
+495 NGHVA

-535 AHFSAID
+535 QHFSGID
-542 VQLALG
+542 VALALG
-548 KNNLTAKGNFGGAG
+548 KNTIAAKGNFGGAG
-562 EKLHW
+562 EKLNW
-567 NVDARQLSALKSDLL
+567 NVDARQLSAIQNDLL
-582 GTVLANGVVQGSMQ
+582 GAIVASGVVQGSLQ
-596 QPRTT
+596 QPRST

-608 LGLASGKRPAP
+608 LGLTSGKRPVA
-619 DSAIHA
+619 DSLIHA

-632 GPKQEAELKM
+632 GPKKEAELKVA
-642 TGSLQKINPSA
+642 GSVEKINPAA
-653 FGAALPNGNVNADF
+653 FGALPVGNINASFD
-667 NGNGRLTSNW
+667 GNGRLTSDW
-677 QVALNLAL
+677 KVALNLAL

-699 KLSANAKRVDSVD
+699 KLSANAKRVDN
-712 ADLRLGPNSLQAKGA
+712 ADVELRLGPNSLLAKGA
-727 LGGATDTLTWKL
+727 LGGATDKLDWKL

-748 PGYAGVLH
+748 PRFAGVLR
-756 ASGSVS
+756 AAGSVS
-762 GKMEAPAAQLS
+762 GKLDAPAAQLS
-773 LDGRDLTFFGDQQ
+773 LDGKDLTFFGDQQ
-786 LKAVKGTASVG
+786 LKTVKGSASVG
-797 AGQGALDPM
+797 AGQGPQDAMASD
-806 VSNLEITGYST
+806 LEITGYST

-823 SARLNTTGTRGS
+823 GARLKSTGTRGS
-835 HTLSLAARNDD
+835 HTINLAARNDD
-846 FDATVQVR
+846 FDASVQIH
-854 GSQSGASWTGSI
+854 GSQSGANWTGSI

-883 PVKVAGPAGSGV
+883 PVRVAGPAGSGV

-912 LPAGSIS
+912 LPAGSIT
-919 MQSLAKN
+919 MQNLNKDGA
-926 GPRWTSSGQA
+926 RWTSSGQA

-943 LAQVIP
+943 LSQVIP
-949 ALQANARSDLTL
+949 ALQANTRSDLTL

-968 IQMPTAKQ
+968 MTAATAKQ
-976 KDPKAPSL
+976 KEPSL
-984 AGMLHIYREKGDVTV
+984 AGMLHVYREKGDVTV
-999 GVDQPLALGLRTFDA
+999 GVDAPLALGLRTLDA
-1014 RVDVANQQLRLQVKL
+1014 RVDIANQQLRLQVKL

-1038 INATVQMLGG
+1038 INATVRMLDG
-1048 RISND
+1048 RIGND

-1059 GTTSIDSLAWLA
+1059 GTTSIASLSWLA
-1071 PLTGQPGLELGGA
+1071 PLTGQPGLELGGGVTVA
-1084 LKIALA
+1084 LT

-1102 DINGSKLLVNW
+1102 DINGSKLLVSW

-1122 GVLQARLAGDQLQLQ
+1122 GVLQAKLAGDQLQLQ

-1180 TLILSGNSTLVRNDK
+1180 TLVLSGSSTLVRNDK
-1195 RFSFEGKFKANRAL
+1195 RFSFDGKFKANRAL

-1226 LGKEVKGSKEAP
+1226 LGKKTAASKEAP

-1251 NNFHL
+1251 NAFHL

-1265 AGNVR
+1265 EGNVR
-1270 ARVIN
+1270 ARVLN
-1275 RTAPRVSGSIR
+1275 RAAPRVTGSIR
-1286 VVNGL
+1286 VASGV
-1291 YAAYGQKLAIE
+1291 YAAYGQKLSID
-1302 RGLINFTGAYDNP
+1302 RGVINFTGAYDNP

-1327 GEALSETNVEAG
+1327 GDTLSETNVEAG

-1348 PTAKLVSTPSVSDS
+1348 PTAKLVSTPNVSDS
-1362 DKLAWLILGHGAESA
+1362 DKLAWLILGHGAEAA
-1377 AGDEMA
+1377 AGDDMA

-1393 GGSGGG
+1393 GGTGGG

-1441 QGTSTATSLVK
+1441 QGTSTASSLVK
-1452 LRYKLNRRITLQF
+1452 LRYKLDRRFTLQF

>member
-1 MSDMTTGAP
+1 MSDISTESH

-25 RYLLIAIASLAVLLG
+25 RYVLIAVASLAVLLG

-53 LLVQKISSASGGEIE
+53 MLVQKVASASGGDIA
-68 VTGVSGSLYDRMH
+68 VSGVSGSLYNRMH

-118 HVASLSVENTAP
+118 HVASLSVASTAP
-130 PEEPSTMP
+130 SEEPSTMP
-138 ASLAS
+138 ASLAA
-143 PFKIGISDARL
+143 PFKIGIADARL

-159 ISPGG
+159 VSAGG

-179 TQWQLADASAL
+179 SQWQLEDASAV

-210 KGLAALTQLNAA
+210 SGKAALTQINPA

-230 SLQLGGDLNVLN
+230 ALQLGGDLNLLN
-242 LTAKGSAGAAT
+242 VTAKGSAGAAT
-253 ADAQL
+253 ADARL

-272 SIRGRNINPGRFDA
+272 SIRGRNINPGKFDA
-286 TLPQAELSLELDVAI
+286 TMPQADLSLELDAAI
-301 DTRPGT
+301 DTRPAR

-358 GKFIGSGKVNRD
+358 GKFTGGGKLNRD
-370 AADAPIGNAQL
+370 AADAPIGTAQL
-381 TLHTD
+381 ALHTD

-392 IVSSI
+392 MYSSI

-415 TLRAKLG
+415 TLRATLG

-447 AGKSNLNATGQI
+447 AGKSSVNATGQI
-459 SLKDTQEFKAVANA
+459 SLKDEQPFKAVASA

-486 AELNLDVRA
+486 ADLNLDVRA
-495 NGRMNAPQA
+495 NGHVA
-504 PQWLANADFT
+504 PQWLANADVT

-535 AHFSAID
+535 AHFSGID

-548 KNNLTAKGNFGGAG
+548 KNNMTAKGNFGGAG
-562 EKLHW
+562 EKLNW
-567 NVDARQLSALKSDLL
+567 NVDARQLSALQGDLL
-582 GTVLANGVVQGSMQ
+582 GTVLASGVLQGTLQ
-596 QPRTT
+596 QPRTS

-608 LGLASGKRPAP
+608 LGLASGKRPAA

-625 SGEVGLT
+625 SGDVGLT
-632 GPKQEAELKM
+632 GPKQQAALKM
-642 TGSLQKINPSA
+642 TGSLQKINPAA
-653 FGAALPNGNVNADF
+653 FGASLPNGNVNADF
-667 NGNGRLTSNW
+667 NGSGRLTSDW

-699 KLSANAKRVDSVD
+699 KLSANAQRIDSVD
-712 ADLRLGPNSLQAKGA
+712 TELRLGPNSLLAKGA
-727 LGGATDTLTWKL
+727 LGGATDKLTWKL

-748 PGYAGVLH
+748 PRFAGVLH
-756 ASGSVS
+756 AAGSVS
-762 GKMEAPAAQLS
+762 GKMDAPAAQLT
-773 LDGRDLTFFGDQQ
+773 LDGKDLTFFGDQQ
-786 LKAVKGTASVG
+786 LKAVKGSASVG

-806 VSNLEITGYST
+806 VSSLEITGYAT

-823 SARLNTTGTRGS
+823 SARLGTTGTRGS
-835 HTLSLAARNDD
+835 HTVSLTARNDD
-846 FDATVQVR
+846 FDATVQVK
-854 GSQSGASWTGSI
+854 GSQSGAAWTGTI

-883 PVKVAGPAGSGV
+883 PVKVAGAAGSGV

-912 LPAGSIS
+912 LPAGSFT
-919 MQSLAKN
+919 MQSLVKN

-949 ALQANARSDLTL
+949 SLQANARSDLTL

-968 IQMPTAKQ
+968 MQVPTAKQ
-976 KDPKAPSL
+976 KDPSL
-984 AGMLHIYREKGDVTV
+984 AGMLHVYREKGDVTV
-999 GVDQPLALGLRTFDA
+999 GVEQPLALGLRTFDA
-1014 RVDVANQQLRLQVKL
+1014 RVDVANQQLRLAVKL

-1059 GTTSIDSLAWLA
+1059 GTTNIDSLAWLA

-1084 LKIALA
+1084 LKVALS

-1122 GVLQARLAGDQLQLQ
+1122 GVLQAKLAGDQLQLQ

-1160 ASLELKLMAD
+1160 ASLELKLLAD

-1180 TLILSGNSTLVRNDK
+1180 TLVLSGNSTLVRNDK

-1216 TPTQSNDVVV
+1216 TPTQSSDVVV
-1226 LGKEVKGSKEAP
+1226 LGKEAKGGKEAP

-1275 RTAPRVSGSIR
+1275 RAAPRVTGSIK
-1286 VVNGL
+1286 VVTGQ
-1291 YAAYGQKLAIE
+1291 YAAYGQKLSIE
-1302 RGLINFTGAYDNP
+1302 RGLIAFTGAYDNP
-1315 ALNILAVRKRPE
+1315 SLNILAVRKRPE

-1362 DKLAWLILGHGAESA
+1362 DKLAWLILGHGAETA

-1399 LQGKLAS
+1399 LQGKLAN

>member
-1 MSDMTTGAP
+1 MSDITTGTP
-10 DAAPPPPAKKPRRWV
+10 DVAAPPPTPPAKKPRRWA
-25 RYLLIAIASLAVLLG
+25 RYLLIALASLAVLLG

-68 VTGVSGSLYDRMH
+68 VTGVSGSLYNRMH

-89 KTQHITADNI
+89 KTQHIMADNI

-118 HVASLSVENTAP
+118 HVASLSVESTAP
-130 PEEPSTMP
+130 SEEPSTMP

-154 DKVTL
+154 DKITL
-159 ISPGG
+159 ISAGG

-179 TQWQLADASAL
+179 TQWQLEDASAL

-222 AGEKPAAL
+222 AGQKPAAL
-230 SLQLGGDLNVLN
+230 SLQLGGDLNLLN
-242 LTAKGSAGAAT
+242 VTAKGRAGAAT

-272 SIRGRNINPGRFDA
+272 SIRGSNINPGKFDA
-286 TLPQAELSLELDVAI
+286 TLPQADLSLELDAAI
-301 DTRPGT
+301 DTRPNA

-358 GKFIGSGKVNRD
+358 GKFTGSGKVNRD
-370 AADAPIGNAQL
+370 AADGPIGTAQVS
-381 TLHTD
+381 LHTD

-392 IVSSI
+392 IYSSI

-404 DIVLDSDGKTQ
+404 DITLDSNGKTQ
-415 TLRAKLG
+415 TVRAKLG

-447 AGKSNLNATGQI
+447 AGKSNISATGQI
-459 SLKDTQEFKAVANA
+459 SLKDAQEFKAVANA

-486 AELNLDVRA
+486 ADLNVDVRA
-495 NGRMNAPQA
+495 NGHIHGSPA

-535 AHFSAID
+535 AHFSGID

-548 KNNLTAKGNFGGAG
+548 KNNITAKGNFGGAG
-562 EKLHW
+562 EKLSW
-567 NVDARQLSALKSDLL
+567 NVDARQLSALKGDLL
-582 GTVLANGVVQGSMQ
+582 GTLLASGVVQGTLQ
-596 QPRTT
+596 QPRTS

-608 LGLASGKRPAP
+608 LGLSSGKRAAP
-619 DSAIHA
+619 DSVIHA

-642 TGSLQKINPSA
+642 TGSLQKINPAA
-653 FGAALPNGNVNADF
+653 FGADLPSGNINADF

-677 QVALNLAL
+677 QVGLNLGL

-699 KLSANAKRVDSVD
+699 KLSANARRVDS
-712 ADLRLGPNSLQAKGA
+712 ADVELRLGPNSLQAKGA

-739 DAPQLSTLG
+739 DAQQLSTLG
-748 PGYAGVLH
+748 PRYAGVLR

-773 LDGRDLTFFGDQQ
+773 LDGHDLTFFGDQQ
-786 LKAVKGTASVG
+786 LKTIKGTASVG

-806 VSNLEITGYST
+806 VSSLEITGYST
-817 PTFKLA
+817 PTFKLG
-823 SARLNTTGTRGS
+823 SARLSTSGTRGS
-835 HTLSLAARNDD
+835 HTVNLAARNDA
-846 FDATVQVR
+846 FDASVQIR
-854 GSQSGASWTGSI
+854 GSQSGAGWTGTI

-912 LPAGSIS
+912 LPAGSIT
-919 MQSLAKN
+919 MQSLVKN
-926 GPRWTSSGQA
+926 GPRWNSSGQA

-949 ALQANARSDLTL
+949 SLQANARSDLTL

-968 IQMPTAKQ
+968 MQVPTAKQ
-976 KDPKAPSL
+976 KDPSL

-999 GVDQPLALGLRTFDA
+999 GVEQPLALGLRTFDA
-1014 RVDVANQQLRLQVKL
+1014 RIDVANQQLRLAVKL

-1038 INATVQMLGG
+1038 INATVQMLNG

-1059 GTTSIDSLAWLA
+1059 GTTSIDTLAWLA

-1084 LKIALA
+1084 LKVALS

-1122 GVLQARLAGDQLQLQ
+1122 GVLQAKLAGDQLQLQ

-1180 TLILSGNSTLVRNDK
+1180 TLVLSGNSTLVRNDK

-1251 NNFHL
+1251 NAFHL

-1265 AGNVR
+1265 AGSVR

-1275 RTAPRVSGSIR
+1275 RAAPRVTGSIR
-1286 VVNGL
+1286 VANGQ
-1291 YAAYGQKLAIE
+1291 YAAYGQKLSIE
-1302 RGLINFTGAYDNP
+1302 RGLIAFTGAYDNP
-1315 ALNILAVRKRPE
+1315 SLNILAVRKRPE

-1362 DKLAWLILGHGAESA
+1362 DKLAWLILGHGAETA

-1399 LQGKLAS
+1399 LQGKLAN

>member
-1 MSDMTTGAP
+1 MSDITTGTP
-10 DAAPPPPAKKPRRWV
+10 DVAAPPPTPPAKKPRRWA
-25 RYLLIAIASLAVLLG
+25 RYLLIALASLAVLLG

-68 VTGVSGSLYDRMH
+68 VTGVSGSLYNRMH

-89 KTQHITADNI
+89 KTQHIMADNI

-118 HVASLSVENTAP
+118 HVASLSVESTAP
-130 PEEPSTMP
+130 SEEPSTMP

-154 DKVTL
+154 DKITL
-159 ISPGG
+159 ISAGG

-179 TQWQLADASAL
+179 TQWQLEDASAL

-222 AGEKPAAL
+222 AGQKPAAL
-230 SLQLGGDLNVLN
+230 SLQLGGDLNLLN
-242 LTAKGSAGAAT
+242 VTAKGRAGAAT

-272 SIRGRNINPGRFDA
+272 TIKGRNINPGKFDA
-286 TLPQAELSLELDVAI
+286 TLPQADLSLELDAAI
-301 DTRPGT
+301 DTRPNA

-343 TATTLESAII
+343 TATTLESALI

-358 GKFIGSGKVNRD
+358 GKFTGSGKLNRD
-370 AADAPIGNAQL
+370 AADAAIGNAQL
-381 TLHTD
+381 ILHTD

-392 IVSSI
+392 IYSSI
-397 NSTKIAG
+397 NSTKIVG

-447 AGKSNLNATGQI
+447 AGKSNVSATGQI
-459 SLKDTQEFKAVANA
+459 SLKDAQEFKAVANA

-486 AELNLDVRA
+486 ADLNVDVRA
-495 NGRMNAPQA
+495 NGHVA

-535 AHFSAID
+535 AHFSGID

-548 KNNLTAKGNFGGAG
+548 KNNATAKGNFGGAG
-562 EKLHW
+562 EKLNW
-567 NVDARQLSALKSDLL
+567 NVDARQLSAVQADLL
-582 GTVLANGVVQGSMQ
+582 GSVLASGVVQGTMQ
-596 QPRTT
+596 QPRTS

-608 LGLASGKRPAP
+608 LGLTSGKRPAA

-632 GPKQEAELKM
+632 GPKQEAELKLA
-642 TGSLQKINPSA
+642 GSLQKINPAA
-653 FGAALPNGNVNADF
+653 FGASLPSGNVNADF
-667 NGNGRLTSNW
+667 TGSGRLTSDW
-677 QVALNLAL
+677 QVALNLGL

-699 KLSANAKRVDSVD
+699 KLSATAKRVDSVD
-712 ADLRLGPNSLQAKGA
+712 TELRLGPNSLQAKGA
-727 LGGATDTLTWKL
+727 LGGATDKLTWKL

-748 PGYAGVLH
+748 PRFAGVLQ

-762 GKMEAPAAQLS
+762 GKMDAPAAQLS

-786 LKAVKGTASVG
+786 LKSIKGSASVG

-806 VSNLEITGYST
+806 VSSLEIAGYST
-817 PTFKLA
+817 PTFKLG
-823 SARLNTTGTRGS
+823 SARLSTSGTRGS
-835 HTLSLAARNDD
+835 HTVNLAARNDD
-846 FDATVQVR
+846 FDASVQIK
-854 GSQSGASWTGSI
+854 GSQSGASWTGTI

-912 LPAGSIS
+912 LPAGSIT
-919 MQSLAKN
+919 MQNLVKN

-949 ALQANARSDLTL
+949 SLQANARSDLTL

-968 IQMPTAKQ
+968 MQVPTAKQ
-976 KDPKAPSL
+976 KDPAL
-984 AGMLHIYREKGDVTV
+984 AGMLHVYREKGDVTV
-999 GVDQPLALGLRTFDA
+999 GVEQPLALGLRTFDA
-1014 RVDVANQQLRLQVKL
+1014 RVDVANEQLRLAVKL

-1038 INATVQMLGG
+1038 INATVQMLSG

-1084 LKIALA
+1084 LKVALS

-1122 GVLQARLAGDQLQLQ
+1122 GVLQAKLAGDQLQLQ

-1180 TLILSGNSTLVRNDK
+1180 TLVLSGNSTLVRNDK

-1226 LGKEVKGSKEAP
+1226 LGKEARGGKEAP

-1275 RTAPRVSGSIR
+1275 RAAPRVTGSIK
-1286 VVNGL
+1286 VTNGQ
-1291 YAAYGQKLAIE
+1291 YAAYGQKLSIE
-1302 RGLINFTGAYDNP
+1302 RGLIAFTGAYDNP
-1315 ALNILAVRKRPE
+1315 SLNILAVRKRPE

-1362 DKLAWLILGHGAESA
+1362 DKLAWLILGHGAETA

-1399 LQGKLAS
+1399 LQGKLAN